1 MKNSQIFCRRC
12 NTEVLAQVET
22 TSHGCFLSVIL
33 VFAIIGFFTAGIG
46 WIVAFV
52 AFALWI
58 LSILTDALRRY
69 RCTRCGTLE
78 SVGATLKSAGKAT
91 AITIIVVMA
100 VVVWCLVWGLV

>member
-1 MKNSQIFCRRC
+1 M
-12 NTEVLAQVET
+12 V
-22 TSHGCFLSVIL
+22 L
-33 VFAIIGFFTAGIG
+33 VFAILGFFTGGIG

-78 SVGATLKSAGKAT
+78 SVGDTLKGAAKT
-91 AITIIVVMA
+91 AVITIAFVIAAA
-100 VVVWCLVWGLV
+100 VVALIWGSNS